1 MSHLPRSAVCSL
13 RRLIRHPQAI
23 AAVLRQDQLNV
34 YAAQASFFWI
44 LSAIPLFMLI
54 LNVSHLLSGGQTDSL
69 LNALRASLSAELRAA
84 LDLLLEQLR
93 QTGGFPLVS
102 LSALTALWSASRG
115 MAALEKGMGAVYG
128 IDMRRGFLRDILR
141 SLLYTAVF
149 ILLIPATLLLLV
161 FGAQIADGLM
171 TALPALER
179 PVTHLMDGR
188 GMYMFLILSLFF
200 TLEHRIILHC
210 ASAGYRHPL
219 AWPGAMLSAAGWMLF
234 SYLYSL
240 YIRYFP
246 RSAQVYGSL
255 ALLVIL
261 MLWLYFC
268 MILFLCGAEV
278 NKWLNRWIGAES
290 PPGRQKE

>member
-1 MSHLPRSAVCSL
+1 MSLPHRSAVCSL
-13 RRLIRHPQAI
+13 RQLIRLPQLI

-44 LSAIPLFMLI
+44 LSAIPLLMLI

-69 LNALRASLSAELRAA
+69 LDTLRVSLSAELRAA
-84 LDLLLEQLR
+84 LDLLLQQLR
-93 QTGGFPLVS
+93 KTGGFPLVS

-115 MAALEKGMGAVYG
+115 MAALEKGMSAVYG
-128 IDMRRGFLRDILR
+128 IDMSRGFLRDILR

-161 FGAQIADGLM
+161 FGANIADALM
-171 TALPALER
+171 SALPALEKPITR
-179 PVTHLMDGR
+179 LMDGR
-188 GMYMFLILSLFF
+188 GLYMFLILSLFF
-200 TLEHRIILHC
+200 TLEHRIVLRH
-210 ASAGYRHPL
+210 ASLRTRYPL
-219 AWPGAMLSAAGWMLF
+219 SWPGAMLSATGWMLF

-246 RSAQVYGSL
+246 RSSQLYGSL

-268 MILFLCGAEV
+268 MILFLCGAEI
-278 NKWLNRWIGAES
+278 NKYLNRWIEAES
-290 PPGRQKE
+290 PKRQKE

>member
-1 MSHLPRSAVCSL
+1 MSLPHRSAVCSL
-13 RRLIRHPQAI
+13 RQLIRLPQLI

-44 LSAIPLFMLI
+44 LSAIPLLMLI

-69 LNALRASLSAELRAA
+69 LDTLRVSLSAELRAA
-84 LDLLLEQLR
+84 LDLLLQQLR
-93 QTGGFPLVS
+93 KTGGFPLVS

-115 MAALEKGMGAVYG
+115 MAALEKGMSAVYG
-128 IDMRRGFLRDILR
+128 IDMSRGFLRDILR

-161 FGAQIADGLM
+161 FGANIADALM
-171 TALPALER
+171 SALPALEKPITR
-179 PVTHLMDGR
+179 LMDGR
-188 GMYMFLILSLFF
+188 GLYMFLILSLFF
-200 TLEHRIILHC
+200 TLEHRIVLRH
-210 ASAGYRHPL
+210 ASLRTRYPL
-219 AWPGAMLSAAGWMLF
+219 SWPGAMLSAAGWMLF

-246 RSAQVYGSL
+246 RSSQLYGSL

-268 MILFLCGAEV
+268 MILFLCGAEI
-278 NKWLNRWIGAES
+278 NKYLNRWIEAES
-290 PPGRQKE
+290 PKRQKE